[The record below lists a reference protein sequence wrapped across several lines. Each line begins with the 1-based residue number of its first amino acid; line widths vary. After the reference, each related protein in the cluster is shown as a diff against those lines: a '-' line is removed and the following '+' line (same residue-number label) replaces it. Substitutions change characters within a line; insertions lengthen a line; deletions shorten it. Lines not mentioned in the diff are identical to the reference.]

1 MKSPFDMYSLKWLG
15 LRPSQVQ
22 MLDIHATS
30 KDFFKTSDVR
40 RLNSLLNSSQE
51 KIPETY
57 RQELLLMKSMGYK
70 VELEALYSKG
80 VTFAAEYFTNALK
93 TKDTI

>member
-15 LRPSQVQ
+15 LRPSQLQ
-22 MLDIHATS
+22 TLDIHATS
-30 KDFFKTSDVR
+30 KDFFKIADVK
-40 RLNSLLNSSQE
+40 RLNSLLSYSPE

-80 VTFAAEYFTNALK
+80 ITFAAEYFTNALK